1 MGHII
6 KTIISVLIIAL
17 FVFLAYLAFSSSLN
31 NDSYI
36 HLLKDSF
43 IEDISNSNNQLVGFK
58 SNFVSSE
65 RKIIS
70 KYENIPVV
78 SFELKYQKYVCRD
91 SGDDRKCSWETYKTE
106 SDSTPFTVDVN
117 NVQVN
122 IKQISDT
129 YFVPKNSAIFD
140 KTQDHRVLQSVIK
153 KSDPIYIWGYLENNE
168 VRVYDDTKHNKKI
181 LIITDS
187 ARQTLIDSISG
198 VLYIQLLSAVII
210 IIMTIILFLVNKSWK
225 EKSYIASNYSG
236 LPNSFKKKNIQN
248 MEE

>member
-6 KTIISVLIIAL
+6 KTIISIPIIAL
-17 FVFLAYLAFSSSLN
+17 FIFLAFLAFSSSLN

-43 IEDISNSNNQLVGFK
+43 VEDVSDSNNQFVGFK
-58 SNFVSSE
+58 SSFVSSE
-65 RKIIS
+65 RDITS

-78 SFELKYQKYVCRD
+78 FFELKYQNYVCRD
-91 SGDDRKCSWETYKTE
+91 SGDDRRCSWETYKTE
-106 SDSTPFTVDVN
+106 SDSTPFTVNVN

-122 IKQISDT
+122 IKQVSDN

-140 KTQDHRVLQSVIK
+140 KTHDHRVLQSVIK
-153 KSDPIYIWGYLENNE
+153 KSEPIYIWGKLENNE
-168 VRVYDDTKHNKKI
+168 IKVYDDTKHNKQT

-198 VLYIQLLSAVII
+198 VLYVQLLSAVII
-210 IIMTIILFLVNKSWK
+210 TIMTIILFLVNKSWK
-225 EKSYIASNYSG
+225 EKSYIATNHSG
-236 LPNSFKKKNIQN
+236 LPNSFKKKNMQN